1 MPNIEKIPPHNND
14 AEISTLGAVLL
25 DSNVFG
31 DVAEIIGADDFY
43 AESHKEI
50 FRAML
55 DLQAKGEPVDI
66 VTVCDQLTKQHR
78 LEAVGGRSYIAELVG
93 AVPTSANVK
102 EYAKIIAEKAV
113 LRRLISASGNIVQNC
128 YSEELESGKVL
139 DEAERQIF
147 DIAKGRQTKDMV
159 QLKEVLGNN
168 LQSIAEAAKNGGIV
182 QGLPTGF
189 IDLDNKTT
197 GLQKSDMII
206 IAARPSMGKTAFALN
221 IAQYAA
227 IKRNKHVA
235 IFSLEM
241 SKEQLGLRLL
251 AMQSRVDSKKLKTG
265 QLSAEDWENIQDAI
279 SEMGQADIF
288 IDDTPG
294 ISVMDIRNK
303 CRRLT
308 QGINGKPLDLI
319 LIDYL
324 QLMSSSGQSESRQQE
339 VSKIS
344 GYLKQLAREMEC
356 PVIVLSQLSRA
367 VEQRQGKDKRPIM
380 SDIRESGA
388 IEQDAD
394 IVMFL
399 YREDYYKKD
408 LPPEKQNKCEI
419 IIAKNRNGEIGSVTL
434 GWLPKFTK
442 FTNIQHDESSM
453 PPMPSE
459 PEEPEETYEQQEI

>member
-1 MPNIEKIPPHNND
+1 M
-14 AEISTLGAVLL
+14 L

-66 VTVCDQLTKQHR
+66 VTVCDQLTKQHS
-78 LEAVGGRSYIAELVG
+78 LEAVGGRAYIAELVG

-221 IAQYAA
+221 IAQNAA
-227 IKRNKHVA
+227 IKHGARVV

-241 SKEQLGLRLL
+241 SAEDLGLRMLSME
-251 AMQSRVDSKKLKTG
+251 ARKDSRKLRKG
-265 QLSAEDWENIQDAI
+265 DLSAEDWGDINDALDRL
-279 SEMGQADIF
+279 SRTDIV
-288 IDDTPG
+288 IDDTSG
-294 ISVMDIRNK
+294 ITPMEIRNK
-303 CRRLT
+303 CRRIH
-308 QGINGKPLDLI
+308 QQKPIDLVV
-319 LIDYL
+319 IDYL
-324 QLMSSSGQSESRQQE
+324 QIMSSDQSSESRQQE
-339 VSKIS
+339 VSTMS
-344 GYLKQLAREMEC
+344 RYLKQLARELEC

-367 VEQRQGKDKRPIM
+367 SEKRQGTRKPMM
-380 SDIRESGA
+380 SDLRDSGA

-394 IVMFL
+394 VIMFL
-399 YREDYYKKD
+399 HRDDYYKDSAEQKD
-408 LPPEKQNKCEI
+408 NICEVIVAKQRK
-419 IIAKNRNGEIGSVTL
+419 GETGSVFLT
-434 GWLPKFTK
+434 WLPQYTK
-442 FTNIQHDESSM
+442 FADKARE
-453 PPMPSE
+453 
-459 PEEPEETYEQQEI
+459 